1 MKTTLTLILLMYT
14 FISYS
19 QTLMFGYEFDGD
31 TLDNSGNINTLE
43 SFSTGPNFN
52 FDDGH
57 SPISSDSC
65 IHFMEGIGL
74 KSTQTFNNIGWNG
87 TAVTFWIKAGND
99 NNGFVIQSGT
109 GFGIKISVNNITSFF
124 GGGSS
129 TSMTSNTGNLDDG
142 NWHHVVCQNNG
153 SNSTIYIDGVL
164 NASQVESLFAQA
176 TMVNFYLGSSVTN
189 QDKISS
195 FIDDL
200 RIYDDTL
207 TQVQIDQITG
217 LTAKLHQKELINITA
232 SPNPTSGKVV
242 INTTAQITNI
252 QLFNMTGSLLL
263 TQSDQVLDISNLAKG
278 MYIIKVNT
286 EYGTTEQRIIKQ

>member
-1 MKTTLTLILLMYT
+1 MRTILILLLSMLA
-14 FISYS
+14 FNSLS
-19 QTLMFGYEFDGD
+19 QTLMFGYDFDGD
-31 TLDNSGNINTLE
+31 TIDNSGNMNTLE
-43 SFSTGPNFN
+43 SFSTGPNYS
-52 FDDGH
+52 FDDGY
-57 SPISSDSC
+57 SGNTTDSC

-74 KSTQTFNNIGWNG
+74 KSTQTFNNVGWDG

-109 GFGIKISVNNITSFF
+109 GFGIKISVDNITCFF
-124 GGGSS
+124 AGGSA
-129 TSMTSNTGNLDDG
+129 TSMTSTMGNLDDG
-142 NWHHVVCQNNG
+142 NWHHIVCQNNG
-153 SNSTIYIDGVL
+153 SNSTIYIDGIL

-176 TMVNFYLGSSVTN
+176 SMVNFYLGSSVTN

-242 INTTAQITNI
+242 INTTAQITSV

-263 TQSDQVLDISNLAKG
+263 TQSNQVLDISNLADG
-278 MYIIKVNT
+278 IYIIKVST
-286 EYGTTEQRIIKQ
+286 EYGTAEQRIIKQ